1 MRKVVLMATLA
12 LALPTALASSTIDY
26 ATGGVIGG
34 GAAASVVGSISAGG
48 NVAVNST
55 ITSVNFGPTGNFLSV
70 GGLFNNGG
78 GSTSLVI
85 GSNVSGDAIVP
96 VPERGTL
103 GLLGTGLLGIAGVV
117 RRKLNI
123 G

>member
-1 MRKVVLMATLA
+1 LV

-26 ATGGVIGG
+26 ASGGVMVGN
-34 GAAASVVGSISAGG
+34 AAASVGGSISASRT
-48 NVAVNST
+48 VAVPST
-55 ITSVNFGPTGNFLSV
+55 INSVNLGPTDNLLSV
-70 GGLFNNGG
+70 GGLFNGG

-85 GSNVSGDAIVP
+85 GSNVSGDAMVP
-96 VPERGTL
+96 IPERGTL

-117 RRKLNI
+117 RRKLNM

>member
-1 MRKVVLMATLA
+1 MRKVVLIATLA

-26 ATGGVIGG
+26 ASGGVMVGN
-34 GAAASVVGSISAGG
+34 AAASVGGSISASRT
-48 NVAVNST
+48 VAVPST
-55 ITSVNFGPTGNFLSV
+55 INSVNLGPTDNLLSV
-70 GGLFNNGG
+70 GGLFNGD
-78 GSTSLVI
+78 STSLVI
-85 GSNVSGDAIVP
+85 GSNVSGDTMVP
-96 VPERGTL
+96 VLERGTL

>member
-1 MRKVVLMATLA
+1 MRKVVLIATLA

-26 ATGGVIGG
+26 ASGGVMVGN
-34 GAAASVVGSISAGG
+34 AAASVGGSISASRT
-48 NVAVNST
+48 VAVPST
-55 ITSVNFGPTGNFLSV
+55 INSVNLDPTDNLLSV
-70 GGLFNNGG
+70 GGLFNGG
-78 GSTSLVI
+78 GSTSLVL
-85 GSNVSGDAIVP
+85 GSNGDAMVP

-117 RRKLNI
+117 RRKLNM